1 MTRLALIAAA
11 LLMSAQ
17 ASQARDFSLLLFGAS
32 LHHGCSTCNL
42 NQDNPG
48 AGLEWAFAG
57 DQDNGR
63 WFSRAGVYR
72 DSFRKDANFVTLGWR
87 REWEIFGPVFAG
99 IGLQAGYLH
108 GSGHNGP
115 AALPTISLGTQSLA
129 LAVGYLPRVNVG
141 SHHPKTSVT
150 TFNLRWT
157 G

>member
-11 LLMSAQ
+11 LLMSAP
-17 ASQARDFSLLLFGAS
+17 AAQARDFSLLLFGAS

-129 LAVGYLPRVNVG
+129 LEVGYLPRVNVG

-157 G
+157 W

>member
-1 MTRLALIAAA
+1 MKH
-11 LLMSAQ
+11 SAMLV
-17 ASQARDFSLLLFGAS
+17 AVFSFITSQAHSEDFSLLLFGAS
-32 LHHGCSTCNL
+32 LHHGCTTCNL

-57 DQDNGR
+57 DQNSGR
-63 WFSRAGVYR
+63 WFARAGAYR

-129 LAVGYLPRVNVG
+129 LEVGYLPRVNVG

-157 G
+157 W